1 MGVHD
6 FVVYFQMVRNKKW
19 LSAIC
24 VELRHSKHLDI
35 DIWNDNY
42 EQTAVSALRPQ
53 WIIDQKCVVCR
64 SCLTGAGQESWRLAG
79 CTASRTGERER
90 SHDGITIRSE
100 ITSKNELKMLNWTNL
115 FLIIFILPS
124 SVWFIGQL
132 FYYKRLCILMTPH
145 GAEGG
150 GGVRDWQETFSLSAG
165 GNTRLS
171 LVWVTEGFPRS
182 ALHCPPWHRTLCWDE
197 LTLNMFVWWLENHYK

>member
-1 MGVHD
+1 MDHWSEVCS
-6 FVVYFQMVRNKKW
+6 VSL
-19 LSAIC
+19 LSHWGRAGK
-24 VELRHSKHLDI
+24 LAAGRLHPL
-35 DIWNDNY
+35 
-42 EQTAVSALRPQ
+42 AAL
-53 WIIDQKCVVCR
+53 
-64 SCLTGAGQESWRLAG
+64 
-79 CTASRTGERER
+79 ERER
-90 SHDGITIRSE
+90 ERERGRERYHDGITIRSE

-124 SVWFIGQL
+124 SVWFIGQV
-132 FYYKRLCILMTPH
+132 FYYKRLCIVMTPH

-165 GNTRLS
+165 GNTRLA

-182 ALHCPPWHRTLCWDE
+182 ALHCPPWHWTLGWDE